1 MKRRDFLKKAGIGAV
16 AASTV
21 YGPVFAQTG
30 GPRIR
35 WRMATSWP
43 RSLDTIFGGAETVA
57 KRVNEMTEGRFQITA
72 FPAGEIA
79 PALEILNVVR
89 QGNVEMGHT
98 ASYYYVGQNPS
109 TAFDTSLP
117 FGLTAPQQNAW
128 LYYGGGLEAMQR
140 MFTDFNLINFPAGN
154 TGAQMG
160 GWFKKEVQDA
170 GDLRGLKFRIPGL
183 GAQVW
188 SRLGVSTQNIPGGE
202 IFLALDRGAI
212 DAAEWVGA
220 YDDSRLG
227 LQRAARFYYYP
238 GWWEPG
244 PTLSVYINL
253 AKWRELPK
261 DYQEIVK
268 SAAAEANVTMLAE
281 YDAKN
286 GPAFTQL
293 IQGGTQLRAY
303 PRSIL
308 LAAERASTE
317 LYDEI
322 ASRDAAY
329 RGILTGWRRFRDQVR
344 RANAFNENSFAD
356 FIYSVR

>member
-21 YGPVFAQTG
+21 FGPVYAQTQ
-30 GPRIR
+30 PQIR

-57 KRVNEMTEGRFQITA
+57 KRVEAMTDGRFRITP

-79 PALEILNVVR
+79 PALEVLNVVR

-109 TAFDTSLP
+109 MAFDTSLP
-117 FGLTAPQQNAW
+117 FGLNAPQQNAW
-128 LYYGGGLEAMQR
+128 LYYGGGLEAMQK
-140 MFTDFNLINFPAGN
+140 MFADFNIINFPAGN

-160 GWFKKEVQDA
+160 GWFKKEVK
-170 GDLRGLKFRIPGL
+170 DLNDVRGLKMRIPGL

-202 IFLALDRGAI
+202 IFLALDRGTV

-244 PTLSVYINL
+244 PTLSIYINL

-261 DYQEIVK
+261 EYQEIVK
-268 SAAAEANVTMLAE
+268 TAAAEANITMLAE

-286 GPAFTQL
+286 GPAFDQL
-293 IQGGTQLRAY
+293 LRGGTQVRPY

-308 LAAERASTE
+308 IAAEKAAEE
-317 LYDEI
+317 LYNEI
-322 ASRDAAY
+322 AGRDAAY
-329 RGILTGWRRFRDQVR
+329 REILTGWRRFRDLVR
-344 RANAFNENSFAD
+344 RANRFNEASFTN
-356 FIYSVR
+356 FVYSAR